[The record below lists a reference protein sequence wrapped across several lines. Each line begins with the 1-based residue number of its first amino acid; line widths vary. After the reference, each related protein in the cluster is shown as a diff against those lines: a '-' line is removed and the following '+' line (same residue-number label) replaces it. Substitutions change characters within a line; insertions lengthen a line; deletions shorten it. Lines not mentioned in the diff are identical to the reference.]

1 MSPSSSERQRRLAG
15 IALAM
20 KRGETPM
27 DYSPEAA
34 EMARSMSEKSLEEFA
49 KKPIKKG

>member
-1 MSPSSSERQRRLAG
+1 MPATSERQRKLAG

-20 KRGETPM
+20 KRGETPK

-34 EMARSMSEKSLEEFA
+34 EMARSMSEKSLREFA
-49 KKPIKKG
+49 SKPIKK

>member
-1 MSPSSSERQRRLAG
+1 MPATSERQRRLAG

-27 DYSPEAA
+27 SYSREAA
-34 EMARSMSEKSLEEFA
+34 DMARSMSEKSLRDYA
-49 KKPIKKG
+49 KKPIKK